1 MGLLKNFMKSV
12 NRGIWQVVINGYTI
26 PTKVVDNKNIKKP
39 FEYWT
44 SKEIRKREYGS
55 KAKII
60 IHSSLNFDESKE
72 MRISSKS
79 LMKELRK

>member
-1 MGLLKNFMKSV
+1 MKSV

-44 SKEIRKREYGS
+44 
-55 KAKII
+55 
-60 IHSSLNFDESKE
+60 
-72 MRISSKS
+72 
-79 LMKELRK
+79 